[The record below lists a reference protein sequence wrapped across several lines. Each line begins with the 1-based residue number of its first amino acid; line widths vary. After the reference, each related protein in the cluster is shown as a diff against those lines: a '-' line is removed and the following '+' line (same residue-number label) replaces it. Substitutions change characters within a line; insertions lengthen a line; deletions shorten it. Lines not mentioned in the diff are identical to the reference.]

1 MCACSC
7 LAVAS
12 LHTLHPPKPP
22 SRLAPHF
29 QVQLEA
35 GPPSEEHPRLFSVV
49 IHYSQR
55 FITKVHPKTCMNR
68 MLSHCEGATPGAPI
82 STNALLLCVI
92 KMWFQLIMNSL
103 LFSPLT
109 HLQQCKHCNF
119 AIFQYA
125 KHRYQNK
132 SKTIESSDVFFNH
145 WTLSITYNLLVHLR
159 TSVCASSQRYP
170 LATV

>member
-55 FITKVHPKTCMNR
+55 FITKVHPKTCRNR
-68 MLSHCEGATPGAPI
+68 MLSHCEGATPGTPI
-82 STNALLLCVI
+82 STNAFSLCNKNVVPTDR
-92 KMWFQLIMNSL
+92 
-103 LFSPLT
+103 SPLGSPHPT
-109 HLQQCKHCNF
+109 SPSPPHARPMLPT
-119 AIFQYA
+119 
-125 KHRYQNK
+125 RVRP
-132 SKTIESSDVFFNH
+132 SDFH
-145 WTLSITYNLLVHLR
+145 ISHSLTAAGI
-159 TSVCASSQRYP
+159 SVTE
-170 LATV
+170 L